1 MTKSLALLLAA
12 TCVAAFSVPVVAADA
27 TGIDPTRPDTTPR
40 IGGSPADAAF
50 RAAQQESAA
59 DYRAARAACKAQPR
73 AQRGSCLNDARAALK
88 HTRLDASA
96 AHAAA
101 QKAR

>member
-1 MTKSLALLLAA
+1 MTKSLALLLVA

-59 DYRAARAACKAQPR
+59 DTIEDEHVGATVAVTVTDDDPMRSVRHR
-73 AQRGSCLNDARAALK
+73 IGDARREAEG
-88 HTRLDASA
+88 S
-96 AHAAA
+96 
-101 QKAR
+101 